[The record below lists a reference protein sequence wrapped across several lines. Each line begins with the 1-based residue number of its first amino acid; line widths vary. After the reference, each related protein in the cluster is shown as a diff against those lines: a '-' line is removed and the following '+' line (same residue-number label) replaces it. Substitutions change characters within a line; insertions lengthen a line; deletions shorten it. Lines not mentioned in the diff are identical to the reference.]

1 MTGESWNYE
10 REVKFYLINF
20 SVWWRRAPGPAMML
34 CIIKPMLLR
43 FEIRPHKHET
53 SFSESNF
60 YRFSSSG
67 PSILLNVIRWQMWY
81 LQKYFH
87 YQRCFFFLPYVVAS
101 FLSHSLTHLSQIKL
115 NCGREIRYEKTQSE
129 RRRASVYV
137 QKITQA
143 TSLFYH
149 IFWRTGDG
157 QWTLPELNMII
168 ASASWCEI
176 LLSPLSRRQNG
187 RNVSLINAIPF
198 LSFTSPKVHFRFGT
212 DFDGSIAHQ

>member
-1 MTGESWNYE
+1 MKHHS
-10 REVKFYLINF
+10 
-20 SVWWRRAPGPAMML
+20 RRATFIASVHPVP
-34 CIIKPMLLR
+34 
-43 FEIRPHKHET
+43 
-53 SFSESNF
+53 
-60 YRFSSSG
+60 RFSWMSLDGKCDIYKNISTT
-67 PSILLNVIRWQMWY
+67 NDAF
-81 LQKYFH
+81 YFCH
-87 YQRCFFFLPYVVAS
+87 SRTS

-129 RRRASVYV
+129 RRQASIYV

-149 IFWRTGDG
+149 LFWRTGDG

-212 DFDGSIAHQ
+212 DLDGSIAHQ